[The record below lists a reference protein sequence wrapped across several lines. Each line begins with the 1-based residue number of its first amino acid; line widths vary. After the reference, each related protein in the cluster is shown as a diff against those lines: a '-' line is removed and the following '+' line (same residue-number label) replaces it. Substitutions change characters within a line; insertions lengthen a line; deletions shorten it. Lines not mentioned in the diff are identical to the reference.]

1 MDSYESLEEAVIG
14 ADALFISAYDA
25 HENGDKQMASEYLK
39 KASKLYFD
47 IAIEAQKQG
56 DYDTAVEC
64 YKQSGNTGFPVAYFI
79 LGYIYESGKGVEQD
93 ITKAMEYYQ
102 EAGEGGYAEA
112 YTALGILYSKSA
124 ACGLKEDYSK
134 AKEYLQKA
142 VDMGDVDAQ
151 EMLDLLKQQDK
162 EQSEEATLCQIAKR
176 ARENGD
182 YAKALEYLHEAI
194 QQEDAQSAEA
204 YYTLG
209 QMYYSGQGVPKDE
222 IKFRQCLE
230 KSAAMGYARAF
241 DGLGLIYELGKG
253 VVQDYSK
260 ARACY
265 LRASSMGCAWGYYH
279 LGNLYELGR
288 GVPKNPAQAVAHYQK
303 AIEIGDEEVSQLA
316 QAALECVRN

>member
-112 YTALGILYSKSA
+112 YTALGIFIQKVLHVV
-124 ACGLKEDYSK
+124 LKKIILKLKNIYKKRLIWEMLMLKKCLTFLNNKTKNK
-134 AKEYLQKA
+134 AKRQP
-142 VDMGDVDAQ
+142 
-151 EMLDLLKQQDK
+151 
-162 EQSEEATLCQIAKR
+162 
-176 ARENGD
+176 
-182 YAKALEYLHEAI
+182 YAK
-194 QQEDAQSAEA
+194 
-204 YYTLG
+204 
-209 QMYYSGQGVPKDE
+209 
-222 IKFRQCLE
+222 
-230 KSAAMGYARAF
+230 
-241 DGLGLIYELGKG
+241 
-253 VVQDYSK
+253 
-260 ARACY
+260 
-265 LRASSMGCAWGYYH
+265 
-279 LGNLYELGR
+279 
-288 GVPKNPAQAVAHYQK
+288 
-303 AIEIGDEEVSQLA
+303 
-316 QAALECVRN
+316 